1 MSKTLIR
8 ILSLVLAAAV
18 LLGGWYWLR
27 RDEPSGEPADE
38 GAAAP
43 APPPSASDALPV
55 DGVVVRP
62 RPLQEQITVNG
73 STLAP
78 REVMVS
84 SEVSGLI
91 QDILF
96 KEGSYVQKGAPLVQ
110 LDIEELETQRKRLE
124 VEKRLTAGIAERF
137 RGLYEKEGVSLQ
149 DYENAQAEAEQAVA
163 NLELVEVQIEKRTI
177 RAPFSGRLGLKMV
190 SEGSYIAPGT
200 PIVPLVSINPIQLE
214 FAVPEKYAAALRM
227 GKTVYFETEATDA
240 PRKATITARD
250 PSIDT
255 DTRTLRFKAEAP
267 NPNGRLLPGTF
278 AKVNV
283 ILQSFDEALM
293 IPTQAVIP
301 ELGGKKVFLA
311 RRGTA
316 HAVPVET
323 GIRREKT
330 VQVVDGVVPGDTV
343 ITTGMLQLREGA
355 PIRIGR
361 LDKG

>member
-27 RDEPSGEPADE
+27 RGEPTGEPAKEEAD
-38 GAAAP
+38 P
-43 APPPSASDALPV
+43 APVPAASDALPV
-55 DGVVVRP
+55 EGVVVRAH
-62 RPLQEQITVNG
+62 PLQEQITVNG

-84 SEVSGLI
+84 GEVPGLI

-96 KEGSYVQKGAPLVQ
+96 EEGSYVKKGTPLVQ
-110 LDIEELETQRKRLE
+110 LDIEELEAQRKRLE

-163 NLELVEVQIEKRTI
+163 NLELVEVQIDKRTI
-177 RAPFSGRLGLKMV
+177 RAPFSGQLGLKMV

-200 PIVPLVSINPIQLE
+200 PIVPLVSIHPIQLE
-214 FAVPEKYAAALRM
+214 FAVPEKYAAELRM
-227 GKTVYFETEATDA
+227 GKTVYFQTEATDA
-240 PRKATITARD
+240 ARKATITARD
-250 PSIDT
+250 PAIDT

-267 NPNGRLLPGTF
+267 NPGGQLLPGTF
-278 AKVNV
+278 AKVEV

-311 RRGTA
+311 REGAA

-330 VQVVDGVVPGDTV
+330 VQVVDGIAAGDTV
-343 ITTGMLQLREGA
+343 ITTGILQLREGA
-355 PIRIGR
+355 PIRISR